1 MIGWTICLSAS
12 IHGLA
17 STHQI
22 KEPCQSQWEVDWKS
36 FLLIKAYGAVP
47 CSLSMKD
54 TPISQTIKGNVSNID
69 YLVTRQCSPDNPW
82 VLASLL
88 IPNTI
93 DGNGNPP
100 PRKTMSPATT
110 KTAQEQLQGQTKNL
124 RRHPD
129 LQIPQISIRSSICG
143 RCSNKSDPWRPQP
156 PAYWTQR
163 IHYKCPSAR
172 H

>member
-17 STHQI
+17 STDQI
-22 KEPCQSQWEVDWKS
+22 NEPCRSQWEADWKS
-36 FLLIKAYGAVP
+36 FLLIKAYSAVP

-82 VLASLL
+82 VLASLW

-93 DGNGNPP
+93 DGNDTPPVAVAPP
-100 PRKTMSPATT
+100 PGGQWALPPQRLLRNSSRDET
-110 KTAQEQLQGQTKNL
+110 KSL

-129 LQIPQISIRSSICG
+129 LQIPQISIRSSICEM
-143 RCSNKSDPWRPQP
+143 CSTNKSDPWKPHL
-156 PAYWTQR
+156 T
-163 IHYKCPSAR
+163 I
-172 H
+172 